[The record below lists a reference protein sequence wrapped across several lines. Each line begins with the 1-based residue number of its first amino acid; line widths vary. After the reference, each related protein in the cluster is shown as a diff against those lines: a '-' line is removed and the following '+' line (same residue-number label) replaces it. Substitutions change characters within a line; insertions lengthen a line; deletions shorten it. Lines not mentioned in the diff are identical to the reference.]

1 MEIFFT
7 EEYDGPDCG
16 KDSGLKI
23 YMTLSVGTRSNNE
36 KYVLVQV
43 YRRNPECQNNR
54 GFAVG
59 LPGSINISLNLN
71 TDENPYDNYLLH
83 LISENRIAEDHW
95 LILFVRR
102 LAELLACTQHRK
114 GRLSIGVLSETD
126 NTAIIRNSIQMI
138 EPGQVG
144 LTAALVS
151 TIALTDVFN
160 SLEDIE
166 RFAKATGAI
175 DVVSPVSA
183 EESEYCKAK
192 FSSVHSIAQS
202 ILTYTSPSTP
212 ENLKRENLESLF
224 ENNLSIAPT
233 EDNNIRNEML
243 LDQIIRETSQ
253 GQFLRAG
260 HAAGG
265 NGFIKITDRFF
276 VFKPFF
282 LFTMKPKNS
291 KKVPEHDHTALHKA
305 FSFVRT
311 EDFLKVNPHKYE
323 TVVQSLLILAKSYFL
338 VLSSSHND
346 EEINEAR
353 RHIKSHKQQALD
365 EYKRMCSTSNTE
377 SSDSELDDITRRI
390 SEEIVSNVLIT
401 AYLLDK
407 KLGTNRNLLNK
418 SVAMTQDSIRRVRG
432 LRFQHSINL
441 GAVVLH
447 RFLSEVLPGRLLDA
461 PSRHQVSA
469 EPVLKMIRKEQTDSV
484 ENRETVLQDL

>member
-166 RFAKATGAI
+166 RFAKATGVI
-175 DVVSPVSA
+175 DVMSPVST
-183 EESEYCKAK
+183 EESEYCKPK
-192 FSSVHSIAQS
+192 FSSVHSIAES
-202 ILTYTSPSTP
+202 ILTYTSPDTP

-224 ENNLSIAPT
+224 ENNLSSTPT
-233 EDNNIRNEML
+233 EDNDIRNEML
-243 LDQIIRETSQ
+243 LDQIIRETPQ

-265 NGFIKITDRFF
+265 NGFIKIPNHFP

-282 LFTMKPKNS
+282 LFTMKPKYN
-291 KKVPEHDHTALHKA
+291 KEAPEHARTALHKA
-305 FSFVRT
+305 FSFVGT
-311 EDFLKVNPHKYE
+311 EDLLKVSLHKHE
-323 TVVQSLLILAKSYFL
+323 TVVQSLLVLAKSYFL
-338 VLSSSHND
+338 VLASRCND
-346 EEINEAR
+346 EEINDVR
-353 RHIKSHKQQALD
+353 KHIESHEQQALD
-365 EYKRMCSTSNTE
+365 GHRRMCNTSNTE
-377 SSDSELDDITRRI
+377 SSDSKVDDITRRI
-390 SEEIVSNVLIT
+390 SEEIVSNVLTT

-407 KLGTNRNLLNK
+407 KSGTNRNLLSK
-418 SVAMTQDSIRRVRG
+418 SVTMTQDSIRRVRG

-447 RFLSEVLPGRLLDA
+447 RFLSEVLPGRSLDVS
-461 PSRHQVSA
+461 SRQQVSA
-469 EPVLKMIRKEQTDSV
+469 EPVLKMLRKEQTDPAES
-484 ENRETVLQDL
+484 NETVL

>member
-1 MEIFFT
+1 MLNYSPAHNT
-7 EEYDGPDCG
+7 E
-16 KDSGLKI
+16 
-23 YMTLSVGTRSNNE
+23 
-36 KYVLVQV
+36 
-43 YRRNPECQNNR
+43 
-54 GFAVG
+54 
-59 LPGSINISLNLN
+59 
-71 TDENPYDNYLLH
+71 
-83 LISENRIAEDHW
+83 
-95 LILFVRR
+95 
-102 LAELLACTQHRK
+102 K
-114 GRLSIGVLSETD
+114 GRLNIEVLSETG
-126 NTAIIRNSIQMI
+126 NMTLIRNSVQMV

-151 TIALTDVFN
+151 AIVLTDVFN
-160 SLEDIE
+160 SLEDVE
-166 RFAKATGAI
+166 RFARVTGAI

-418 SVAMTQDSIRRVRG
+418 SVAMTQDSVRQVRK
-432 LRFQHSINL
+432 LHSSYYSPSIDL

-469 EPVLKMIRKEQTDSV
+469 EPVLKMIRKEQTDPAES
-484 ENRETVLQDL
+484 NETVL